1 MTLKNSSE
9 QGILGIL
16 LQTVIKRVLL
26 LFYGITFNL
35 DKIKSQIEFHSK
47 AEMLVEKFWGMRV
60 PNFGRNFCQTLK

>member
-1 MTLKNSSE
+1 MGGPGAPKNWKIGRNLNFSYLKNSSE
-9 QGILGIL
+9 EGILGIL

-47 AEMLVEKFWGMRV
+47 A
-60 PNFGRNFCQTLK
+60 